1 MNTGQPTIVRFEENA
16 ENEEQ
21 ARNILGA
28 LKEMSHSLSELSF
41 KIREIDDEALRQ
53 QMLRSIGEIM
63 RQMDDGILDKVTK
76 LHHSLSYEEQEE

>member
-1 MNTGQPTIVRFEENA
+1 M
-16 ENEEQ
+16 NEEQ

-41 KIREIDDEALRQ
+41 KIREIDDEELRQ

-76 LHHSLSYEEQEE
+76 LHPSLSYEEQEE